1 MMKKRIISKV
11 QGQRADIGEILINR
25 ILPNRYADKVG
36 PFVFLDHVLPVVKS
50 EVMSA
55 NQGKAH
61 PHRGIATLTYV
72 LQGEAEHFDSRGNRA
87 TIYSGGAQWM
97 KAANG
102 IIHDETLNVDS
113 KTTSPYI
120 HGFQFWINLP
130 AKIKKED
137 PEYMAV
143 QASEIPHLELNE
155 DSGWIK
161 VIAGSYGDMVSKIP
175 SYSEQFLFHVN
186 LKAGKQF
193 VLQTKEKLA
202 YAGFLLQSGA
212 SINETR
218 FNAGEFIGFGSEPGE
233 IEIFNTAQSPIDIIV
248 FGGAEYTE
256 HFVARGPFV
265 MNTEKE
271 IAEAYQDF
279 HDGKYGEVV
288 YETT

>member
-1 MMKKRIISKV
+1 MKKQIISYV
-11 QGQRADIGEILINR
+11 QGERADIGEIVINR
-25 ILPNRYADKVG
+25 VLPNRYANKVG
-36 PFVFLDHVLPVVKS
+36 PFVFLDHVLPVVKK
-50 EVMSA
+50 EVMRA
-55 NQGKAH
+55 NEGKAH

-113 KTTSPYI
+113 KTKSPYI

-130 AKIKKED
+130 AKTKKEE

-143 QASEIPHLELNE
+143 QASEIPYQELTE

-161 VIAGSYGDMVSKIP
+161 VVAGAYGNMVSKIP

-193 VLQTKEKLA
+193 VLQTEEKLE
-202 YAGFLLQSGA
+202 YAAFLLQSGA

-218 FNAGEFIGFGSEPGE
+218 FNAGDFIKFDKDRGT
-233 IEIFNTAQSPIDIIV
+233 IEIFNTSQSAIDIIL

-256 HFVARGPFV
+256 PVVARGPFV
-265 MNTEKE
+265 MNTEQE
-271 IAEAYQDF
+271 IAEAYHDF
-279 HDGKYGEVV
+279 HAGKYGNVV
-288 YETT
+288 Y